1 MVCPRQ
7 WQLSAISIWL
17 KCVAYRLSEG
27 RQRHTNNEIRQ
38 KGRTAAEEASWALQQ
53 KQDKANF
60 LIENQ
65 QKYNV
70 KSCKWLTLRKSPSTE
85 PPRRPSRPC
94 SPSIRPTRRM
104 RNIGAGR
111 QQE

>member
-38 KGRTAAEEASWALQQ
+38 KGRTAAEEASWALAVRQSVPPVVCVILGL
-53 KQDKANF
+53 AGS
-60 LIENQ
+60 
-65 QKYNV
+65 
-70 KSCKWLTLRKSPSTE
+70 KSK
-85 PPRRPSRPC
+85 
-94 SPSIRPTRRM
+94 
-104 RNIGAGR
+104 RNETI
-111 QQE
+111 